1 MNADANTFK
10 RIVQDL
16 LDKHSAKDSISD
28 TLIDEQVEKTFAAK
42 DVLGLAISDEDKLEV
57 RNELLADNKIRLEP
71 GVAIV
76 PRTHKKWFADR
87 KQELDLAYWSRFKQ
101 LLVKDK
107 GFPVNVVAEMD
118 KVSDEIVDLLGDPT
132 RTEEREQRRG
142 LIIGDVQSGKTV
154 NYSGIICKAVDA
166 RYRVV
171 ILMTGTTNDL
181 RKQTQMR
188 LDESFTGIDTGS
200 ETLNFIGVGQYNK
213 RLRPISFTTVDK
225 DFSKSAAKQLSSA
238 LSQSDGDR
246 PMLFVIKKNVSV
258 LKSLL
263 DWIKTH
269 NQYGENKI
277 DGSVLMIDDEA
288 DYASVNT
295 KAAGEDRSKTN
306 AYIEELLNVF
316 RFASYVGF
324 TATPYANVFIDPET
338 DEDME
343 KEGLFPKDYIY
354 TLNAPSNYI
363 GARDIFAKDGKYRN
377 MLRTFDDGEDYY
389 PMRHKKDD
397 DLSELSPSLKDAINT
412 FLLANVIRDLRD
424 DVNSHR
430 SMMINVTRFVN
441 TQQLIR
447 KATQDYVDDVKR
459 SIKNYASLPVEKA
472 RQDGNIEALYRTF
485 SKEYSHKE
493 FAWEEIQSNLF
504 DSVLSIQVLAAH
516 GGGDDLNYEEFEDGL
531 RTIVV
536 GGQRLSRGLTL
547 EGLIVSYLYRNS
559 MAYDTLMQMGRW
571 FGYRKNY
578 DDICRLWMDK
588 TSQDWY
594 EYISQATDELRAEV
608 KRMRDIEATP
618 LDFGLKVRNDSD
630 MRLTITARNKMR
642 TAREKS
648 INVSLSKA
656 YIETAFMYNDKNK
669 NKSNLAAVSDLANS
683 VAFEKTEKLYE
694 AKEVSK
700 KQVIKLLESID
711 MPPTNVQFDSQ
722 SVAQFIAQYAGNEL
736 DVWDVAIKSG
746 DHKESFTLPNGM
758 TINPNDRKF
767 ELIREDRV
775 VRMNRRRL
783 GSQGDAKFGLSE
795 SQLVAVKD
803 LVASN
808 PERNSSN
815 INDTD
820 YFAINRKPLLLIYFV
835 APRKES
841 EDYERLVDFDSVP
854 LIGFSIGIPPLGDIR
869 TRSIRYQINR
879 IHQDFGGIEEFED
892 E

>member
-1 MNADANTFK
+1 
-10 RIVQDL
+10 
-16 LDKHSAKDSISD
+16 
-28 TLIDEQVEKTFAAK
+28 
-42 DVLGLAISDEDKLEV
+42 
-57 RNELLADNKIRLEP
+57 
-71 GVAIV
+71 
-76 PRTHKKWFADR
+76 
-87 KQELDLAYWSRFKQ
+87 
-101 LLVKDK
+101 
-107 GFPVNVVAEMD
+107 MD